1 MTRLAYLIAGA
12 ALLSACGGNG
22 SGGGANE
29 QIKIVGSSTVYPF
42 TKAVAEDFQRANAGT
57 SVIVESTGTGAGM
70 KLFCA
75 GVGSDFPDIVDASRP
90 IKKSEYEACVKAG
103 AKNVIEVPI
112 GI

>member
-1 MTRLAYLIAGA
+1 MTRLAYLITGA

-22 SGGGANE
+22 SRGGANE

-42 TKAVAEDFQRANAGT
+42 TKAVAEDFQRANSGV

-75 GVGSDFPDIVDASRP
+75 GVGGQFPDIVNASRP
-90 IKKSEYEACVKAG
+90 MKKSEYDACQKVG
-103 AKNVIEVPI
+103 AK
-112 GI
+112 